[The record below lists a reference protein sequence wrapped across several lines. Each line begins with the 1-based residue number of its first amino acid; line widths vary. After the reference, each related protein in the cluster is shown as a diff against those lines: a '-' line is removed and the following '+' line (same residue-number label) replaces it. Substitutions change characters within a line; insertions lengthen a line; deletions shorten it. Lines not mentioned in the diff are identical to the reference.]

1 MSQINEAFGR
11 VFRRLREEKGLSQ
24 LAVEADFGINAK
36 YQSDI
41 ENGKRNVSLK
51 FIERT
56 AKIFGLKVYEL
67 IEMVEQE
74 NMKIPTITP

>member
-1 MSQINEAFGR
+1 MSQISNAFGR

-24 LAVEADFGINAK
+24 LALEADFGINAK

-56 AKIFGLKVYEL
+56 ANAFGIGVYEL
-67 IEMVEQE
+67 MEMVERE
-74 NMKIPTITP
+74 NMKMPTL

>member
-51 FIERT
+51 FIVKT
-56 AKIFGLKVYEL
+56 ANSFGIGVYEL
-67 IEMVEQE
+67 MEMVEKE
-74 NMKIPTITP
+74 MMKMPTL